1 MTILVRTETPADYA
15 QVREANVHA
24 FGGRDDEANLVLR
37 IRMSDG
43 FIPYLSLVAETDGRI
58 VGHLLLSKAAVVNE
72 EDSNEV
78 IVLAPIAV
86 LPEYQRQGIGSQLIT
101 EGLLRCKEL
110 GFGLVMLIGHPTY
123 YPKFG
128 FKPARPIGLE
138 LKQFEV
144 PDDVFMVYEVLEN
157 TRRRIEGELQ
167 YPKAFFE

>member
-1 MTILVRTETPADYA
+1 M
-15 QVREANVHA
+15 
-24 FGGRDDEANLVLR
+24 
-37 IRMSDG
+37 
-43 FIPYLSLVAETDGRI
+43 
-58 VGHLLLSKAAVVNE
+58 
-72 EDSNEV
+72 
-78 IVLAPIAV
+78 
-86 LPEYQRQGIGSQLIT
+86 IT

-110 GFGLVMLIGHPTY
+110 GFGLVLLIGHSSY

>member
-15 QVREANVHA
+15 QVREANVRA
-24 FGGRDDEANLVLR
+24 FGGRDDEANLVER
-37 IRMSDG
+37 IRKSEG
-43 FIPYLSLVAETDGRI
+43 FIPYLSLVAETDGR
-58 VGHLLLSKAAVVNE
+58 VAGHLLLSKAAVVNE
-72 EDSNEV
+72 EDANDV

-110 GFGLVMLIGHPTY
+110 GFGLVLLIGHPAY

>member
-1 MTILVRTETPADYA
+1 MTILIRTETPADYD
-15 QVREANVHA
+15 QVREINIQA
-24 FGGRDDEANLVLR
+24 FGNREDEAHLVDR
-37 IRMSDG
+37 IRKSEG
-43 FIPYLSLVAETDGRI
+43 FIPYLSLVAEAEGSI
-58 VGHLLLSKAAVVNE
+58 VGHLLLSKAAVINDE
-72 EDSNEV
+72 EPHEV

-86 LPEYQRQGIGSQLIT
+86 RPTHQRQGVGKRLID

-110 GFGLVMLIGHPTY
+110 GFGLVLLIGHPTY

-138 LKQFEV
+138 LKQFDV

>member
-1 MTILVRTETPADYA
+1 MAILVRTETPADYA
-15 QVREANVHA
+15 QVREANVRA
-24 FGGRDDEANLVLR
+24 FGGRDDEANLVDR
-37 IRMSDG
+37 IRKSEG
-43 FIPYLSLVAETDGRI
+43 YIPYLSLVAETDGRI
-58 VGHLLLSKAAVVNE
+58 AGHLLLSKAAIINE
-72 EDSNEV
+72 DDSNEV

-110 GFGLVMLIGHPTY
+110 GFGLVLLIGHSSY

-167 YPKAFFE
+167 YPKTFFE